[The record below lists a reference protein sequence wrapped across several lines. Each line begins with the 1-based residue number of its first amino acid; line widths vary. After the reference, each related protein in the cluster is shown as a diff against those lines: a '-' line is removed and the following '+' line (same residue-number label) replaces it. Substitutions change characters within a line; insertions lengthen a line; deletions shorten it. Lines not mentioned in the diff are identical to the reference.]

1 MSRTL
6 HQIPTEVFRVEIT
19 CQVLRQGIAEDRVT
33 DFGPYL
39 SIGTA
44 KACVTREVA
53 NYKRV
58 FPGVSAEIFR
68 YALPGEWEVVK

>member
-6 HQIPTEVFRVEIT
+6 HQIPTEMFRVRIT
-19 CQVLRQGIAEDRVT
+19 KMFDSGYEHT
-33 DFGPYL
+33 DDLGPYL

-44 KACVTREVA
+44 EACVTRELAFHAAFQDTPARA
-53 NYKRV
+53 N
-58 FPGVSAEIFR
+58 IFR